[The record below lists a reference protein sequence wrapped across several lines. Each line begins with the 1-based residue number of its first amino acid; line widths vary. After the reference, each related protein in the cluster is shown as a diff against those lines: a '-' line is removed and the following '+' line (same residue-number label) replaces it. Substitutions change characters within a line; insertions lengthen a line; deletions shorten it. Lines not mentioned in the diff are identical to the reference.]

1 MVSVKSILDCID
13 VDTGGIVSIL
23 GQMFGFSRGRVP
35 PDPDSSV
42 RAEVSLLRLLRDL
55 KGRHIHLNVIRVGYD
70 TIPAAD
76 QAAAVERLDYAIYK
90 IRNVY
95 RPHNLGVGRVLRFS
109 IATAN
114 ANGFDDIATQAEAG
128 NLWRS
133 FTVNNNG
140 IDVFVVRNI
149 SATDF
154 IGLSPV
160 GGSCTKNSND
170 DGLLGGGNNRTFDG
184 LARTF
189 AHEIGH
195 FLGLPHNH
203 GDGSGCTNCPGTD
216 AGKSNLMAQTRCTTC
231 PGGAGVRNSTL
242 LTSGQGTTM
251 RGHCSV
257 QAGC

>member
-1 MVSVKSILDCID
+1 VTSLRAMLTCIGVTKPNVSVLHDL
-13 VDTGGIVSIL
+13 L
-23 GQMFGFSRGRVP
+23 GFLGDRLP
-35 PDPDSSV
+35 TDPDPNSPA
-42 RAEVSLLRLLRDL
+42 RVSLNDVVRGV
-55 KGRHIHLNVIRVGYD
+55 KGKHVHLNVIRVGYD
-70 TIPAAD
+70 AIPAAD
-76 QAAAVERLDYAIYK
+76 QAAATERLDYAIYK

-95 RPHNLGVGRVLRFS
+95 RPQNLGVGRVLRFS
-109 IATAN
+109 IAAAD

-128 NLWRS
+128 DLWKS

-149 SATDF
+149 SASDF

-160 GGSCTKNSND
+160 GGSCTKNSDD
-170 DGLLGGGNNRTFDG
+170 DGLLGGGNNRPYDG

-189 AHEIGH
+189 AHEVGH

-203 GDGSGCTNCPGTD
+203 GGGSDCTSCPGTN
-216 AGKSNLMAQTRCTTC
+216 AGKSNLMAQTRCTSC
-231 PGGAGVRNSTL
+231 PGGAGLRDSTL
-242 LTSGQGTTM
+242 LTNGQGATM

>member
-1 MVSVKSILDCID
+1 MTSLRAMLNCIGVTQQNVSV
-13 VDTGGIVSIL
+13 
-23 GQMFGFSRGRVP
+23 
-35 PDPDSSV
+35 
-42 RAEVSLLRLLRDL
+42 LRDL
-55 KGRHIHLNVIRVGYD
+55 LGFTRGRLPTDPDPNSPARVSLNDVVRGIRGPHVHLNVIRVGYD
-70 TIPAAD
+70 TIPAAQQD
-76 QAAAVERLDYAIYK
+76 EAANRLDYAIYK

-95 RPHNLGVGRVLRFS
+95 RPQNLGIGRVQRFS
-109 IATAN
+109 VTTAN
-114 ANGFDDIATQAEAG
+114 AQGFDDIATQTEAG
-128 NLWRS
+128 DLWRT
-133 FTVNNNG
+133 FTVSNNG

-160 GGSCTKNSND
+160 PGSCTKNSRD

-189 AHEIGH
+189 AHEVGH

-203 GDGSGCTNCPGTD
+203 GDGSGCTGCPPSN

-231 PGGAGVRNSTL
+231 PGGAGVRDSTL
-242 LTSGQGTTM
+242 LTAGQGTTM